1 MKFCGLIVIAS
12 HAADVAILHEFT
24 LYKHNKQML
33 GNCNKTNTETNTNTL
48 PKSKKKIGISVW
60 TGADTMRI

>member
-12 HAADVAILHEFT
+12 HAADGAILHEFT

-33 GNCNKTNTETNTNTL
+33 GNCNKKKTQKQTL
-48 PKSKKKIGISVW
+48 IHYHKVKQKLVSVFGQGQ
-60 TGADTMRI
+60 TR